1 MLYPIILA
9 VIGGIALAVQAPL
22 NAALSRTIASPVAA
36 AAVSFGGGFL
46 ILLILTLASAGA
58 APLLG
63 LQKAPLWQWLG
74 GGLGAFYVW
83 AVVTAVPS
91 LGVVT
96 AIAALILGQVVTA
109 LVLDATGAFG
119 LSVREIGWQRLL
131 AVLLVASGLVL
142 SRA

>member
-1 MLYPIILA
+1 MPILL
-9 VIGGIALAVQAPL
+9 VLVVLGGVALAVQAPL
-22 NAALSRTIASPVAA
+22 NAALSRTLASPVAA
-36 AAVSFGGGFL
+36 AAVSFGGGFV
-46 ILLILTLASAGA
+46 ILLALTLLTAGA

-63 LQKAPLWQWLG
+63 LPKAPLWQWMG
-74 GGLGAFYVW
+74 GALGAFYVW
-83 AVVTAVPS
+83 AVITAVPS

-109 LVLDATGAFG
+109 LILDATGAFG

-131 AVLLVASGLVL
+131 AVALVAAGLVL